1 MRAQLE
7 ELDRRAV
14 EEGRVRKAEQQG
26 LERGMAQGIAQG
38 MAQGMAEGVAQGRK
52 ETARNLL
59 RMELSP
65 EKVAEATGL
74 SVQEVRS
81 LA

>member
-1 MRAQLE
+1 
-7 ELDRRAV
+7 
-14 EEGRVRKAEQQG
+14 
-26 LERGMAQGIAQG
+26 MAQGIAQG
-38 MAQGMAEGVAQGRK
+38 MAQGMAEGRAEGRAEGMAQGRK

-59 RMELSP
+59 RMGLSP